1 MSIDKNKAIIEYLTN
16 TTTGCP
22 KIVANPV
29 FFNFSEAK
37 NNNKQIIA
45 TSNEK
50 AVQKPFID
58 GSVLKQYTFT
68 IIDYKSITYQA
79 IVKIIGTTAYNNEN
93 VEEMLEVQDIID
105 WITEQNDNRHFPNFG
120 SDCIIEE
127 ITALT
132 ENPRLNGVD
141 ISASPALARYSV
153 SIKVT
158 YLDISKK
165 LWK

>member
-1 MSIDKNKAIIEYLTN
+1 MSIDKNKAIIEYLTD
-16 TTTGCP
+16 TTSGCP
-22 KIVANPV
+22 QIVAHPL
-29 FFNFSEAK
+29 FFNFADAK
-37 NNNKQIIA
+37 NNTKQLVTVANDKTI
-45 TSNEK
+45 N
-50 AVQKPFID
+50 KPFID

-68 IIDYKSITYQA
+68 IIDYKSVAYQA
-79 IVKIIGTTAYNNEN
+79 IVKMSGYSNEN

-105 WITEQNDNRHFPNFG
+105 WITEQNDNKHFPNFG

-132 ENPRLNGVD
+132 ETPRLNGVD
-141 ISASPALARYSV
+141 VSISPGLAKYSV

-165 LWK
+165 LWTS